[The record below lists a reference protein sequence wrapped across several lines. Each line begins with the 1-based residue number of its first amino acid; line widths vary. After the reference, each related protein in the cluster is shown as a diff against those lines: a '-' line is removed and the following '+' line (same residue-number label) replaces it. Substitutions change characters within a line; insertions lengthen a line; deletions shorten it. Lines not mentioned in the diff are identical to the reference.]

1 MAKRDYYEVLGVS
14 RDADEKEIK
23 RAYRKL
29 AMKYHPD
36 RNPDDKDAEKKF
48 KELSH
53 AYEILSDADKRS
65 TYDSFGLDAV
75 NNSGNMGGNPFDMFS
90 NIFSQSNGFENMFNM
105 GSRSKNTNRNRKSP
119 NIKKNLDLIL
129 NLMEKL
135 VNK

>member
-48 KELSH
+48 KEASE
-53 AYEILSDADKRS
+53 AY
-65 TYDSFGLDAV
+65 
-75 NNSGNMGGNPFDMFS
+75 
-90 NIFSQSNGFENMFNM
+90 
-105 GSRSKNTNRNRKSP
+105 
-119 NIKKNLDLIL
+119 
-129 NLMEKL
+129 
-135 VNK
+135 